1 MKTRLIVQNRGSRNV
16 TESISTAESNDL
28 GEDERRSTGPQRH
41 VLLVGALEGGLDRVA
56 PMLQREEFDFHAVEP
71 TEFVPELVMGT
82 SFELLIIG
90 YPMPEIDISELIAAV
105 RDPASA
111 SHNAGLLLLS
121 EPGFLEAAQ
130 GLVSVGANRA
140 VCLDWVGSRLWQA
153 VGDLLSVAP
162 RVGMRA
168 LVYAD
173 VEAGNG
179 HSRSLYQIINVS
191 STGML
196 LSGAESFSLGSRF
209 DFVFCLPGEPRPV
222 QGTAEIVRRTDAE
235 REGTHGMGA
244 RFLHLKED
252 GPYRLERFV
261 TSRT

>member
-1 MKTRLIVQNRGSRNV
+1 VSRIEAIGTV
-16 TESISTAESNDL
+16 TESISSAETSVPGGDQ
-28 GEDERRSTGPQRH
+28 RRTTGPQRH
-41 VLLVGALEGGLDRVA
+41 VLLVGALKGGLDRVA
-56 PMLQREEFDFHAVEP
+56 PMLQRDEFAFHAVEP
-71 TEFVPELVMGT
+71 TEFVPALVMGT
-82 SFELLIIG
+82 AFELLIIG
-90 YPMPEIDISELIAAV
+90 YPMPEIDITELITAV
-105 RDPASA
+105 RDPVSA
-111 SHNAGLLLLS
+111 SRNAGLLLLS
-121 EPGFLEAAQ
+121 EPEFLEAAQ
-130 GLVSVGANRA
+130 GLVTFGANRA
-140 VCLDWVGSRLWQA
+140 VSLDWVGSRLWQA
-153 VGDLLSVAP
+153 VGDLLCVAP

-191 STGML
+191 ATGML

-209 DFVFCLPGEPRPV
+209 DFVFCLPGEPRPIK
-222 QGTAEIVRRTDAE
+222 GMAEIVRRTDAE
-235 REGTHGMGA
+235 REGAHGMGA

>member
-1 MKTRLIVQNRGSRNV
+1 LSRIEATEIV
-16 TESISTAESNDL
+16 TESISPAELNAPGL
-28 GEDERRSTGPQRH
+28 GQSRSKGPQRH
-41 VLLVGALEGGLDRVA
+41 VLLVGALEGGLERVA
-56 PMLQREEFDFHAVEP
+56 PMLEREDFDFHAVEP
-71 TEFVPELVMGT
+71 TEFVPDLIMGT
-82 SFELLIIG
+82 AFELLIIG
-90 YPMPEIDISELIAAV
+90 YPMPEIDISELITAV

-111 SHNAGLLLLS
+111 SRNAGLMLLS

-130 GLVSVGANRA
+130 GLVTVGANRA
-140 VCLDWVGSRLWQA
+140 VSLDWVGARLWQA
-153 VGDLLSVAP
+153 VGDLLSIAP
-162 RVGMRA
+162 RIGMRA

-179 HSRSLYQIINVS
+179 RSRSLYQIINVS
-191 STGML
+191 ATGML

-222 QGTAEIVRRTDAE
+222 QGAAEIVRRTNSE